1 MFDTLLKPQQ
11 AGVKAGLPSPADY
24 IRHPEASSDGD
35 RVIIDRAVEAPDGSI
50 VVAFWNGEFTI
61 KHLDLTHKSEGY
73 IELIELRPAHPNY
86 PVVNEED
93 TDYKRGKALEAR
105 PLTTSTSCVRGR
117 WLTAST
123 ACTAQ
128 RPWSSVP
135 SNTHEKTARAKQT
148 HLPTPRSTTSR
159 AQEPNDPLERR
170 YRTKMKISKQWNQR
184 RLLYS
189 SGQYG

>member
-1 MFDTLLKPQQ
+1 MGNIKIIRGMFDTQLKLQH

-35 RVIIDRAVEAPDGSI
+35 RVIIDRAVEAPDGPI

-73 IELIELRPAHPNY
+73 IELRPAHPNY

-105 PLTTSTSCVRGR
+105 PITTSTSSVRGR

-128 RPWSSVP
+128 RPWPSVP
-135 SNTHEKTARAKQT
+135 SNAYEKTARAKQT
-148 HLPTPRSTTSR
+148 YLPTPRSTFLKRKNPTTRWSDVT
-159 AQEPNDPLERR
+159 EL
-170 YRTKMKISKQWNQR
+170 K
-184 RLLYS
+184 
-189 SGQYG
+189 